1 MLSYPVILE
10 HDAPTGA
17 YVVSCLDIPE
27 MHSVG
32 YDEDEALLNARDG
45 LESALDIYLEERR
58 PIPLP
63 SEPSPGVRVVTL
75 PAQVSLKVL
84 LHNEMLKQG
93 VRKAELAR
101 RLDWRLPQ
109 VERLLSLNHASRL
122 DQLERAARVL
132 GKQVEVRVV

>member
-1 MLSYPVILE
+1 MLIYPVELVP
-10 HDAPTGA
+10 DDNGTLLVTCPD
-17 YVVSCLDIPE
+17 LPE
-27 MHSVG
+27 VASVG
-32 YDEDEALLNARDG
+32 DDEDEALLNVVDAI
-45 LESALDIYLEERR
+45 ETALDIYLEERR

-63 SEPSPGVRVVTL
+63 SEPPTGARAVTL

-132 GKQVEVRVV
+132 GKQVDVRVV

>member
-10 HDAPTGA
+10 HDAPTGTL
-17 YVVSCLDIPE
+17 VVSCLDIPE

-32 YDEDEALLNARDG
+32 DDEDEALLNARDA

>member
-1 MLSYPVILE
+1 MVDCP
-10 HDAPTGA
+10 
-17 YVVSCLDIPE
+17 DIPE

-32 YDEDEALLNARDG
+32 YEEDEALLNARDG

-63 SEPSPGVRVVTL
+63 SEPSPGARMVTL

-109 VERLLSLNHASRL
+109 VERLLSLNYASRL

-132 GKQVEVRVV
+132 GKQVDVRVV

>member
-1 MLSYPVILE
+1 MLIYPVELVP
-10 HDAPTGA
+10 DDNGTLLVTCPD
-17 YVVSCLDIPE
+17 LPE
-27 MHSVG
+27 VASVG
-32 YDEDEALLNARDG
+32 DDEDEALLNVVDAI
-45 LESALDIYLEERR
+45 ETALDIYLEERR

-63 SEPSPGVRVVTL
+63 SEPPTGARAVTL

>member
-1 MLSYPVILE
+1 MLIYPVELVP
-10 HDAPTGA
+10 DDNGTLLVTCPD
-17 YVVSCLDIPE
+17 LPE
-27 MHSVG
+27 VASVG
-32 YDEDEALLNARDG
+32 DDEDEALLNVVDAI
-45 LESALDIYLEERR
+45 ETALDIYLEERR

-63 SEPSPGVRVVTL
+63 SEPPTDARAVTL

>member
-1 MLSYPVILE
+1 MLVYPVELVP
-10 HDAPTGA
+10 DDNGTLLVTCPD
-17 YVVSCLDIPE
+17 LPE
-27 MHSVG
+27 VASVG
-32 YDEDEALLNARDG
+32 DHEDEALLNVVDAI
-45 LESALDIYLEERR
+45 ESALDIYLEERR

-63 SEPSPGVRVVTL
+63 SEPPPGARTVTL
-75 PAQVSLKVL
+75 PAQVALKVL

-109 VERLLSLNHASRL
+109 VERLLSLNCASRL

-132 GKQVEVRVV
+132 GKQVDVRVV

>member
-17 YVVSCLDIPE
+17 YVVSCLNIPE

-32 YDEDEALLNARDG
+32 DDEDEALLNACDA

-63 SEPSPGVRVVTL
+63 SEPPPNARIVTL

>member
-10 HDAPTGA
+10 HDAPTGTF
-17 YVVSCLDIPE
+17 VVSCLDIPE

-32 YDEDEALLNARDG
+32 DDEDEALLNACDA

-63 SEPSPGVRVVTL
+63 SEPPPNARIVTL